1 MHINLNNVRTTIRDL
16 TRVAH
21 TCNTSYCHNKN
32 ELCPLAIAAG
42 AIVCTTQSRTRLGGA
57 TFKFQFIYLFI
68 YLELRSPPQQ
78 SGGHASYQGAPPPT
92 IIMGWSFIV
101 PCPHQGP
108 IVSLS
113 VSFYTSRMELSVT
126 VCTCM
131 YNFN

>member
-57 TFKFQFIYLFI
+57 TFKFPQFREVCF
-68 YLELRSPPQQ
+68 ERSVRL
-78 SGGHASYQGAPPPT
+78 A
-92 IIMGWSFIV
+92 
-101 PCPHQGP
+101 
-108 IVSLS
+108 L
-113 VSFYTSRMELSVT
+113 
-126 VCTCM
+126 
-131 YNFN
+131 